1 MLAAHVRAL
10 LDETGIQRE
19 RRAVSVQGNHVT
31 RGVVCALLGGVL
43 WGFSGT
49 CAQLLMSTYEV
60 PALWITCARMLI
72 AGALFLA
79 ATAVKDWRGL
89 AAVFRDWR
97 SLISIAAF
105 AIFGVLLTQVSYLLT
120 IGYTDAGTGT
130 MLEQIGLVFIML
142 YVCLR
147 NRRLPKLREAFGLVL
162 ALIGMVVISTQG
174 DLGGLAIPI
183 EGLAWGLVA
192 ALALAFY
199 TLMPTRVLKKWG
211 SLIVTGLAMTFG
223 GVAATLF
230 VQPWTIPVT
239 VEPGM
244 VATMAAI
251 IVVGTLGAYMLY
263 LQGITDAGPVKASLL
278 CCVEPVSA
286 MIISA
291 TWLGTPV
298 TAFDIVGCVLIL
310 AMVFLVTQ
318 REGDADASSELES
331 GQAAEPPL
339 FLGPA
344 AVLGYYSSRA
354 ADRDDYATAMALLD
368 EGHEMFKS
376 LGIDEGRKKYPS
388 PRRLMH
394 SIKNGTTHI
403 IENSDGSPI
412 GMYAVSFSPDA
423 QYGKPFTGT
432 WLTDNGGDEP
442 SYAVL
447 HWVNVAPAARRSGV
461 GRFILDDAERLA
473 RKRGRASLR
482 ADIYPENK
490 PMRALLEKYGY
501 SERGEI
507 IVKDYFG
514 REKRRIAFEKLL

>member
-1 MLAAHVRAL
+1 MK
-10 LDETGIQRE
+10 G
-19 RRAVSVQGNHVT
+19 RAVAVRGNHVM
-31 RGVVCALLGGVL
+31 RGIVCALLGGVL

-49 CAQLLMSTYEV
+49 CAQLLMTTYEV
-60 PALWITCARMLI
+60 PALWITCIRMLI
-72 AGALFLA
+72 AGGLFLL
-79 ATAVKDWRGL
+79 ATAVKDWGRL
-89 AAVFRDWR
+89 VAVFRDWR

-105 AIFGVLLTQVSYLLT
+105 ALFGVLLTQVSYLLV

-147 NRRLPKLREAFGLVL
+147 TRRLPRLREAAGLVL
-162 ALIGMVVISTQG
+162 ALIGMVAISTQG
-174 DLGGLAIPI
+174 NIGSLAIPA

-199 TLMPTRVLKKWG
+199 TLMPAHVLKKWG
-211 SLIVTGLAMTFG
+211 SLVVTGLAMTFG

-230 VQPWTIPVT
+230 VRPWTIPVH
-239 VEPGM
+239 VEAGM
-244 VATMAAI
+244 VAAMAAI

-286 MIISA
+286 MVISA
-291 TWLGTPV
+291 VWLGTPV
-298 TAFDIVGCVLIL
+298 TVFDIIGCALIL
-310 AMVFLVTQ
+310 GMVFLVTQ
-318 REGDADASSELES
+318 REEDALPSSESAHEKES
-331 GQAAEPPL
+331 EPPV

-344 AVLGYYSSRA
+344 AVLGYYSSRVA
-354 ADRDDYATAMALLD
+354 GREDYPTAMRLLD
-368 EGHEMFKS
+368 EGHDAFKK
-376 LGIDEGRKKYPS
+376 LGIAEGRKKYPS

-403 IENSDGSPI
+403 IEDRNGVSI
-412 GMYAVSFSPDA
+412 GMYTVSFSPDA
-423 QYGKPFTGT
+423 QYEKPFAGT
-432 WLTDNGGDEP
+432 WLTSKEFGEAE
-442 SYAVL
+442 YAVL
-447 HWVNVAPAARRSGV
+447 HWVNVAADARRSGV

-482 ADIYPENK
+482 ADIYPENE

-501 SERGEI
+501 SERGS
-507 IVKDYFG
+507 IVVRDYFG

>member
-1 MLAAHVRAL
+1 MAVR
-10 LDETGIQRE
+10 
-19 RRAVSVQGNHVT
+19 GNHVM

-49 CAQLLMSTYEV
+49 CAQLLMSTYGV
-60 PALWITCARMLI
+60 PALWITCVRMLV

-79 ATAVKDWRGL
+79 ATAVKDLRGL
-89 AAVFRDWR
+89 VAVFRDWR

-105 AIFGVLLTQVSYLLT
+105 ALFGVLLTQVSYLFT

-147 NRRLPKLREAFGLVL
+147 TRRLPKPREAVGLAF
-162 ALIGMVVISTQG
+162 ALVGMVVISTQG
-174 DLGGLAIPI
+174 NIGSLAIPI

-199 TLMPTRVLKKWG
+199 TLMPAHVLKKWG

-223 GVAATLF
+223 GAAATLF
-230 VQPWTIPVT
+230 VQPWTIPVV

-251 IVVGTLGAYMLY
+251 VVVGTLGAYMLY

-278 CCVEPVSA
+278 CAVEPVSA

-291 TWLGTPV
+291 VWLQTPV
-298 TAFDIVGCVLIL
+298 TAYDIGGCALIL
-310 AMVFLVTQ
+310 VMVLLVTQ
-318 REGDADASSELES
+318 REEQPDEKADGAYP
-331 GQAAEPPL
+331 AAEAPL

-344 AVLGYYSSRA
+344 AVLGYFASRVA
-354 ADRDDYATAMALLD
+354 KREDYETAMALLD
-368 EGHEMFKS
+368 EGHKTFRA

-394 SIKNGTTHI
+394 SIKNSTTHL
-403 IENSDGSPI
+403 IENKDGSPI
-412 GMYAVSFSPDA
+412 GMYAVSFSPDP
-423 QYGKPFTGT
+423 QYGKPFSGT
-432 WLTDNGGDEP
+432 WLTQDSGGEP
-442 SYAVL
+442 PYAVL
-447 HWVNVAPAARRSGV
+447 HWVNVAPNARRSGV

-473 RKRGRASLR
+473 RKRGRKSLR
-482 ADIYPENK
+482 ADIYPENA

-501 SERGEI
+501 SERGT
-507 IVKDYFG
+507 VTVRDYFG
-514 REKRRIAFEKLL
+514 REKRRVAFEKIL